1 MAIEKLFV
9 KEGIREAQIEEYLRR
24 RFDKAGYSHT
34 EIVRTPLGTRII
46 VFAHKPGLVIGKSGK
61 RVDEMTEELKQKFG
75 LDNPLVD
82 VREVENPFMDANI
95 IAYRIARALEKG
107 INFKKVCNYYLEEVL
122 KAGAVGVAIRVAGKL
137 AGAERS
143 MFQKFQAGFVA
154 HSGDYSERLV
164 DKGYAEAMMKPGK
177 VGIQVKIMLSMP
189 QEVKNLNPEQTIENK
204 EAQVGSIENEA
215 SA

>member
-1 MAIEKLFV
+1 MAIERMFV
-9 KEGIREAQIEEYLRR
+9 KEGLREAQIEEFLRQK
-24 RFDKAGYSHT
+24 FDKAGYSHT

-46 VFAHKPGLVIGKSGK
+46 VYAHKPGLVIGKSGR
-61 RVDEMTEELKQKFG
+61 RVDQITDELKQKFS

-95 IAYRIARALEKG
+95 IAYRIARALERG
-107 INFKKVCNYYLEEVL
+107 INYKKVCNYYLEEVL
-122 KAGAVGVAIRVAGKL
+122 KAGAVGIAIRVAGKL

-154 HSGDYSERLV
+154 HSGEYSERLV
-164 DKGYAEAMMKPGK
+164 DKGYAEGMLKPGK
-177 VGIQVKIMLSMP
+177 VGVQVKIMLSMP
-189 QEVKNLNPEQTIENK
+189 QEIIEKDLSPEQAIGDK
-204 EAQVGSIENEA
+204 DGSVEEKA